1 VADLEQ
7 QKGYLFCTNH
17 GTEPGNCTQSILS
30 GRFLRASTRLQ
41 LRPALQAAQTLDDAS
56 WVLSL
61 QDAPHKLLA
70 ELGQPRACLF
80 SKLISQDPL
89 RQYQLATT
97 ALAVAARM
105 KAKGVPLVLMYSDH
119 HAAEAGVAADLMR
132 DLLRLADLTVFPSR
146 SLQAITQASGYCQ
159 SEQTVIED
167 VCLLPAQPFRP
178 LVAEETLQL
187 IWFGH
192 RSNAGYLVDQLPL
205 LLQAKVTQP
214 VQLTVLT
221 EAALLPKLKPLLQQ
235 QPTPKNWRYR
245 LKAWD
250 PHNQPA
256 QLSGELNNAHICW
269 LPSDPQNPR
278 KAGASHNRLVDALT
292 SGCLSLASPLGSYRE
307 LAAITLLG
315 DRFDQLLT
323 QAVREHERM
332 IQRCTSQRDALLQR
346 FQPNANHSRWRKILQ
361 RLASR
366 TAA

>member
-1 VADLEQ
+1 MADLPQ
-7 QKGYLFCTNH
+7 RKGYLFCTNH

-61 QDAPHKLLA
+61 QDASHKLLT
-70 ELGQPRACLF
+70 ELGEPKACVF
-80 SKLISQDPL
+80 SKLISQDP
-89 RQYQLATT
+89 QQQLQVATT

-146 SLQAITQASGYCQ
+146 SLQEITQASGYCQ

-167 VCLLPAQPFRP
+167 VCLLPAQPFRQ
-178 LVAEETLQL
+178 LASSETLQL

-205 LLQAKVTQP
+205 LLKARVTQP

-221 EAALLPKLKPLLQQ
+221 EAALLPQLKTLLQQ

-250 PHNQPA
+250 PHNQPT
-256 QLSGELNNAHICW
+256 QLSNELNNAHICW

-278 KAGASHNRLVDALT
+278 KAGASHNRLVDALS
-292 SGCLSLASPLGSYRE
+292 SGCLTLASPLGSYRE
-307 LAAITLLG
+307 LAPIALLG

-323 QAVREHERM
+323 QAVQENSNLIKH
-332 IQRCTSQRDALLQR
+332 CATKRDELLQR
-346 FQPNANHSRWRKILQ
+346 FQPLANALKWHQTLLKTSNS
-361 RLASR
+361 SVP
-366 TAA
+366 